1 MADYDRALIA
11 EMLDEYA
18 ACRSADLRHT
28 RAAIAE
34 QVNALLAADNADAA
48 GVRTATQPPAVGVDV
63 SEEMVRDAAFA
74 MAAEDGGEYV
84 IDHYEV
90 MARAALHAALRT
102 GGGAE
107 LRKVAKRNLR
117 SMIERGSDDRELML
131 KCLEEL
137 S

>member
-1 MADYDRALIA
+1 MVEYNRELIA

-18 ACRSADLRHT
+18 ACRSVDLRHT

-34 QVNALLAADNADAA
+34 QVNALLAAESADAA
-48 GVRTATQPPAVGVDV
+48 GVHTATQPPAVGVDV
-63 SEEMVRDAAFA
+63 SDEMVERACYAYNGLEPSAAGRKW
-74 MAAEDGGEYV
+74 M
-84 IDHYEV
+84 
-90 MARAALHAALRT
+90 RAALNAALRT